1 MQLLILFF
9 PALLLYVFAYHLFI
23 SVLAYR
29 ADVIS
34 CCPQMPSP
42 QLLLY
47 LWTRGKDLSG
57 AYTLYD
63 LHYLL
68 RAIHRHTLHQKMH
81 VVFVC
86 SYFQKLNLISLTD
99 LQTNLFELE
108 VYFRTKNNSA
118 ILRRTNNVIQKYRN
132 IMALMN
138 ESAHS
143 YSIVSQQAAGN

>member
-9 PALLLYVFAYHLFI
+9 PPLLLYVFTYHLFI
-23 SVLAYR
+23 PMLPYA
-29 ADVIS
+29 ADEVPIRPELS
-34 CCPQMPSP
+34 SP

-47 LWTRGKDLSG
+47 LRAGSIDFSRR
-57 AYTLYD
+57 YTLYG
-63 LHYLL
+63 LYNLL
-68 RAIHRHTLHQKMH
+68 RTVHRHTLHQKMH

-86 SYFQKLNLISLTD
+86 PYLQKRDFIPPTD
-99 LQTNLFELE
+99 FQTNLFELL
-108 VYFRTKNNSA
+108 VYFKRQYRSSVLCWTYY
-118 ILRRTNNVIQKYRN
+118 VIEKYRN